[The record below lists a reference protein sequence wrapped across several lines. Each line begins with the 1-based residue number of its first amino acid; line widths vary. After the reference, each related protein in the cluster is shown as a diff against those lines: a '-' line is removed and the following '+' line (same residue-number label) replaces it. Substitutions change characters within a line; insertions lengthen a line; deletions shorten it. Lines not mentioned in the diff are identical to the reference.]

1 MIKKT
6 VHDKVRLVEAEVL
19 QMKENFERNNQ
30 ESMEKELKQQS
41 GKEKKN

>member
-19 QMKENFERNNQ
+19 QMKENFEKNIR
-30 ESMEKELKQQS
+30 ESVEKS
-41 GKEKKN
+41 